1 MAPRTC
7 RGKVVVE
14 RARVGRPSQQEQ
26 KRRELIPVIARAFTE
41 LGYRGATTA
50 ELARRCGVQEN
61 ILYRVWPD
69 KKAMFL
75 AAIEFVYEFSES
87 TWLSVLESG
96 GDGDPAR
103 RILEFES
110 RHHGEFGHYRIL
122 FTALGETD
130 DAEIREAARR
140 IFGRFH
146 RFLRAQIAARSRRS
160 RRALAPPELTA
171 WAAIG
176 LGTAAN
182 IGRELG
188 LLGDAERRRLMS
200 TIGRVLLEG
209 EAS

>member
-1 MAPRTC
+1 M
-7 RGKVVVE
+7 
-14 RARVGRPSQQEQ
+14 GRPSQQDQ
-26 KRRELIPVIARAFTE
+26 KRRDLIAVIARAFTE
-41 LGYRGATTA
+41 LGYRGTTTA

-61 ILYRVWPD
+61 ILYRLWPD

-87 TWLSVLESG
+87 TWLRVLERG
-96 GDGDPAR
+96 GKGEDGDPAQ
-103 RILEFES
+103 RILDFES

-130 DAEIREAARR
+130 DEIREAARR

-146 RFLRAQIAARSRRS
+146 RFLRAQIAARPRRP
-160 RRALAPPELTA
+160 RRALPAPELAA

-188 LLGDAERRRLMS
+188 LLGDAERRRLIS
-200 TIGRVLLEG
+200 TIGRLLLEG
-209 EAS
+209 EAP